1 MSFGCCSK
9 ELKKLLNAKKFEN
22 VLHRVVL
29 KLLLLVVD
37 YFLTINKL
45 KKWKHRNC
53 TVIKKHFNGDR
64 KQAPKLLIW
73 TQNLSLK

>member
-45 KKWKHRNC
+45 KK
-53 TVIKKHFNGDR
+53 
-64 KQAPKLLIW
+64 
-73 TQNLSLK
+73 